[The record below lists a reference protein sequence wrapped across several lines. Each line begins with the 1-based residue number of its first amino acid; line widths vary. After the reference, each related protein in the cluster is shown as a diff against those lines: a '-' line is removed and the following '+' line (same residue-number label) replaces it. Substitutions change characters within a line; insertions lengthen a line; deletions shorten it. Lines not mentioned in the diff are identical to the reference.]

1 MSTTTSARGRRAS
14 ISARRGRLTRAL
26 TAVAAALALLLP
38 AGAAAQQPASP
49 PSSGA
54 STAVRLAPDTA
65 VLLVQGRP
73 VFVFRGSLGAV
84 SPTERAA
91 AARTRIDEFI
101 ASRSEAV
108 VTERR
113 VPEGTLVLLGG
124 RPAFAISP
132 ADVDSASGETLVTTS
147 EGVLLRMREALAGAT
162 RERSLRHLLEQIL
175 LAIGAT
181 LLFLLV
187 LRALVWARARA
198 LARIPAT
205 SVRRLPQLTVRGFT
219 IVSTASILRF
229 LRRLLDF
236 SFWALGLF
244 AAYLW
249 LAFVLTRFAYSR
261 PWGEALGNYLAVT
274 VTSLAIGAV
283 SAIPGI
289 FTVVLILVA
298 ARWLT
303 RLIGGFFD
311 AVEGGSV
318 QVGWIH
324 PETAN
329 ATRRIVLALLWLFA
343 IVAIYPYLPGS
354 GSEVFK
360 GVTVFAGLVVSL
372 GSSGIVNQGMSG
384 LVLMYSRALKAGDY
398 VRIGEVEGTVTT
410 LGMLSTKI
418 CTTRNEE
425 VTIPNAVVVSTNVLN
440 FTRLHA
446 SGGVALHTSVTI
458 GYDTPWRQ
466 VQGLLVLAAE
476 RTPGIRREPPPY
488 VLQTALSD
496 FYVEYELR
504 AYMDRP
510 ELRTATLSAL
520 NANIVDAFNEF
531 GVQIMSPHYRSDPE
545 VPKVVPV
552 SHWHAPPSRSVPVS
566 SAPSGDGV
574 LDEVPGPMGQ
584 GPGHRAQGQGAD

>member
-1 MSTTTSARGRRAS
+1 V
-14 ISARRGRLTRAL
+14 TRAL
-26 TAVAAALALLLP
+26 AIVAAALSIALP
-38 AGAAAQQPASP
+38 TVAAAQQPAPAAPTS
-49 PSSGA
+49 A
-54 STAVRLAPDTA
+54 STARQSAPDTA
-65 VLLVQGRP
+65 VLVVQGRP
-73 VFVFRGSLGAV
+73 VFVFRGALGAV
-84 SPTERAA
+84 NAAERAA
-91 AARTRIDEFI
+91 AARRRIDDFL
-101 ASRSEAV
+101 ASNGEV
-108 VTERR
+108 VVSERR
-113 VPEGTLVLLGG
+113 APEGTIVLLGG
-124 RPAFAISP
+124 RPVFAISP
-132 ADVDSASGETLVTTS
+132 ADIDTASGETLVTTS
-147 EGVLLRMREALAGAT
+147 EGVLLRMRDALAGAT
-162 RERSLRHLLEQIL
+162 SERSFRYLLEGIL

-198 LARIPAT
+198 LAKIPAT
-205 SVRRLPQLTVRGFT
+205 SVRRFPQLTIRGFT

-236 SFWALGLF
+236 AFWALGLF

-249 LAFVLTRFAYSR
+249 LAYVLTRFVYSR

-274 VTSLAIGAV
+274 VSSLAIGAV
-283 SAIPGI
+283 SAVPGI
-289 FTVVLILVA
+289 FTVVLIVVA

-303 RLIGGFFD
+303 RLIAGFFD
-311 AVEGGSV
+311 AVEAGNV

-329 ATRRIVLALLWLFA
+329 ATKRIVLALLWLFA

-372 GSSGIVNQGMSG
+372 GSTGIVNQGMSG

-398 VRIGEVEGTVTT
+398 VRIGAIEGTVTT

-418 CTTRNEE
+418 RSTKNEE
-425 VTIPNAVVVSTNVLN
+425 ITIPNAVVVGTDVLN
-440 FTRLHA
+440 FTRLQA
-446 SGGVALHTSVTI
+446 SGGVALHTAVTI

-476 RTPGIRREPPPY
+476 RTPGIRKEPAPF

-504 AYMDRP
+504 AYMEHP
-510 ELRTATLSAL
+510 ERRIATLSAL

-531 GVQIMSPHYRSDPE
+531 GVQIMSPHYRNDPE
-545 VPKVVPV
+545 MPKVVPV
-552 SHWHAPPSRSVPVS
+552 GHWHDAPARGAPPL
-566 SAPSGDGV
+566 GT
-574 LDEVPGPMGQ
+574 VPGRDGAAAAE